1 MFPFDAEEEI
11 DLTLDI
17 LGAPL
22 YIPEFLS
29 SDAEDCI
36 TKFLE
41 RKPQLRLGY
50 QKGCLPSPMHE
61 PFFTDVEWGKI
72 FNEELNPPF
81 VPLLQSVGKT
91 YLSSTTGD
99 SRLNNHMILQV
110 HKDGTD
116 APTLVDEANYFVG
129 EKENRKQLFG
139 NFFCERY
146 PKQVPYLGQSQHK
159 RQIRDQNKKYQR
171 QIS

>member
-1 MFPFDAEEEI
+1 MTAVCFNKQNSTFAAGFNSNLPLLLLRDWSHGK
-11 DLTLDI
+11 I
-17 LGAPL
+17 LGEMSTVGKL
-22 YIPEFLS
+22 LLVIPATNALGERLFS
-29 SDAEDCI
+29 SL
-36 TKFLE
+36 T
-41 RKPQLRLGY
+41 Q
-50 QKGCLPSPMHE
+50 
-61 PFFTDVEWGKI
+61 
-72 FNEELNPPF
+72 
-81 VPLLQSVGKT
+81 GKT
-91 YLSSTTGD
+91 YLSLTTGD

-159 RQIRDQNKKYQR
+159 RQIRDQNKRYQR